1 MVRVRVKV
9 VLFPDPTHKGRGS
22 VSQARILGR
31 LDEPLMALAKVVFA
45 VPARFEVETAQKVE
59 PQRAIQ

>member
-1 MVRVRVKV
+1 M
-9 VLFPDPTHKGRGS
+9 
-22 VSQARILGR
+22 SQARILGR